1 MEEKR
6 HRIIISTSIIGIL
19 TNLALAIFKAIVG
32 VLANSIAILLDAI
45 NNFSDMVSSIVTI
58 AGTHVARLSPDR
70 EHPMG
75 HGRSEY
81 LSAVMVAI
89 IIIYI
94 GFTAL
99 IESVRKIISPEVPN
113 YSTLTIFVVA
123 VAVAVKVVLGL
134 HVYRIGRKVDSD
146 SLVGSGK
153 DALFDAMISLATLI
167 AAIVFLCTG
176 FSVEAYLAAGISIFI
191 TYSGYRMLR
200 GAFSVIIGER
210 ADPRL
215 SRKIRTEIEK
225 VDGVKGIYDLAIHD
239 YGPNRLFASINV
251 EFPEKMTASQID
263 DASRAIRHLIYRKC
277 GVIISSIGVYAV
289 DDSEKA
295 AKLRHE
301 IEKNISK
308 FEYVRQIHG
317 FHIDEAKKKISFGLV
332 VSADVEDSDA
342 YCRAVRESLM
352 KDILDYDFAITLD
365 PDFGN

>member
-123 VAVAVKVVLGL
+123 VAVVVKVVLGL
-134 HVYRIGRKVDSD
+134 YVYRVGRKVDSD
-146 SLVGSGK
+146 SLAGSGK
-153 DALFDAMISLATLI
+153 DALFDAMISLTTLI
-167 AAIVFLCTG
+167 AAIVFICTG
-176 FSVEAYLAAGISIFI
+176 FSVEAYLAAAISVFI

-200 GAFSVIIGER
+200 GTFSVIIGER

-225 VDGVKGIYDLAIHD
+225 VDGVKGVYDLAIHD

-277 GVIISSIGVYAV
+277 GVVVSSVGVYAV
-289 DDSEKA
+289 DGSEKA
-295 AKLRHE
+295 AKLRRE
-301 IEKNISK
+301 IEKGISK
-308 FEYVRQIHG
+308 FEYVGQIHG

-342 YCRAVRESLM
+342 YRRAVRESLM